1 MKKKFI
7 SNRILSILLCILLSQ
22 ILCAFSVSAEVS
34 VETLEKDYGI
44 TIKWIE
50 PETDYRS
57 VQIGSLWQNGVSSVT
72 VTDKKLLMRK
82 GLIDTSVNIIAPF
95 IYDDAYVFS
104 EGKYFV
110 SSGGSKIIIDAFG
123 KALFDVSKYD
133 TVAPVTDSYSIVASN
148 EKYGMIDENGKELLP
163 CDYDYLDE
171 ICDIIRA
178 RIGFSWYYF
187 DKKGNPVNVKKYDSF
202 GTDSYN
208 INTVKKD
215 GKYGVIG
222 DNFEEI
228 IPCIYDDIKI
238 CDNDIV
244 AVFDEG
250 WRYINIHDESNSYY
264 YIGRFPY
271 KFSDGLARVYSEEKG
286 KYGYI
291 NKEWELVIP
300 FIYSH
305 AWDFEHGLAKVSEEP
320 EAEKWYYIDNNGQ
333 TKISSRDYNVIANG
347 EVFTG
352 IKITI
357 LYSGLIPPA
366 TDKAVLDSDGNRI
379 TEFVYADIQS
389 FNDGIAIA
397 TKNDLGSGLIN
408 KYGAEITPFGFFDLG
423 YIEKNKYSF
432 SILDTDTGI
441 TRAGILT
448 IPDDTSERKPTDE
461 KPIIVCVNGV
471 ELYFDTPPTI
481 INGRVLVPMRK
492 IFETLGCEILWD
504 SDTSTVTAVKGETK
518 IKLGIGENTALVNDD
533 TVSLDSPGVIMNNR
547 TLVPIRFIADALDM
561 NVEWDG
567 NMRRVNISEKVER

>member
-1 MKKKFI
+1 MKKI
-7 SNRILSILLCILLSQ
+7 TTNRILSILLCILLSQ
-22 ILCAFSVSAEVS
+22 ILCAFGVSAEVS

-57 VQIGSLWQNGVSSVT
+57 VQISSLWQNGVSSVT

-82 GLIDTSVNIIAPF
+82 GLIDTSGNIIAPF

-110 SSGGSKIIIDAFG
+110 SSGGSKIIIDDFG

-133 TVAPVTDSYSIVASN
+133 TVSPVTDGYSIVVSN
-148 EKYGMIDENGKELLP
+148 EKYGMIDENGKELIP

-171 ICDIIRA
+171 KCDIIRA
-178 RIGFSWYYF
+178 RIGLLWYYF
-187 DKKGNPVNVKKYDSF
+187 DKKGNPVNVETYSF
-202 GTDSYN
+202 ATDLYN
-208 INTVKKD
+208 ICKVRKD
-215 GKYGVIG
+215 GKWGVIG
-222 DNFEEI
+222 DDFEEI
-228 IPCIYDDIKI
+228 IPCIYDDIEI

-264 YIGRFPY
+264 YVGSFPY
-271 KFSDGLARVYSEEKG
+271 KFSNGLARVYSEEKG

-291 NKEWELVIP
+291 NKKWELVIP
-300 FIYSH
+300 FKYSH
-305 AWDFEHGLAKVSEEP
+305 AWDFENGLAKVSEEP
-320 EAEKWYYIDNNGQ
+320 EAGEWYYIDNNGQ
-333 TKISSRDYNVIANG
+333 TKISPRDYNVIANG

-357 LYSGLIPPA
+357 LYSGLMPPA

-379 TEFVYADIQS
+379 TEFIYADIRP

-397 TKNDLGSGLIN
+397 TRNGLGSGLIN
-408 KYGAEITPFGFFDLG
+408 KYGTEITPFGFFDLD

-441 TRAGILT
+441 TRAGILE
-448 IPDDTSERKPTDE
+448 IPDDASERRPAVE
-461 KPIIVCVNGV
+461 RPITVYENGV
-471 ELYFDTPPTI
+471 DLYFDTPPVI

-504 SDTSTVTAVKGETK
+504 SETNTVTAVKGATK
-518 IKLGIGENTALVNDD
+518 IKLGIGENTAFVNDD
-533 TVSLDSPGVIMNNR
+533 TVCLDSPGVIRNNR

-561 NVEWDG
+561 NVEWDE
-567 NMRRVNISEKVER
+567 NMRRVSISEKVER

>member
-1 MKKKFI
+1 MKKI
-7 SNRILSILLCILLSQ
+7 TTNRILSILLCVFLHQ
-22 ILCAFSVSAEVS
+22 ILFPFLSYAEVSAES
-34 VETLEKDYGI
+34 LEKDYGI
-44 TIKWIE
+44 SLKWIE
-50 PETDYRS
+50 PETDHRS
-57 VQIGSLWQNGVSSVT
+57 TCIDYSWENGVARVT
-72 VTDKKLLMRK
+72 VTDKNLLMRQ
-82 GLIDTSVNIIAPF
+82 GLIDTSGNTIAPF
-95 IYDDAYVFS
+95 IYDEAYVFS

-110 SSGGSKIIIDAFG
+110 SSGGSKIIIDDFG

-133 TVAPVTDSYSIVASN
+133 TVSPVTDGYSIVVSN
-148 EKYGMIDENGKELLP
+148 EKYGMIDENGKELIP

-187 DKKGNPVNVKKYDSF
+187 DKKGTPVNVKKYNSF

-238 CDNDIV
+238 CDNEIV

-250 WRYINIHDESNSYY
+250 WRYINLNDESNSYY
-264 YIGRFPY
+264 YVGRFPY
-271 KFSDGLARVYSEEKG
+271 KFSNGLARVYSEEYG

-441 TRAGILT
+441 TRAGILE
-448 IPDDTSERKPTDE
+448 IPDDASERRPAVE
-461 KPIIVCVNGV
+461 RPITVYENGV
-471 ELYFDTPPTI
+471 DLYFDTPPVI

-504 SDTSTVTAVKGETK
+504 SETNTVTAVKGATK
-518 IKLGIGENTALVNDD
+518 IKLGIGENTAFVNDD
-533 TVSLDSPGVIMNNR
+533 TVCLDSPGVIRNNR

-561 NVEWDG
+561 NVEWDE
-567 NMRRVNISEKVER
+567 NMRRVSISEKVER